1 MARLKILTWHIHGS
15 YLNTLGRL
23 DHDWY
28 LPVTPERGPRYGGRG
43 PTFDLGPNVREVPAE
58 RVREL
63 DLDLVLCQAPEN
75 YYEDRER
82 LLSAEQRRLPTLYL
96 EHNTPQPHPT
106 NTRHPV
112 ADTPDVLLV
121 HVTHFNQLM
130 WDNGSTPTTV
140 IEHAVAIDPA
150 ARYSGE
156 RAEGI
161 TVTNCIQRRGRITGY
176 DLFCAARARVPLTA
190 VGMETE
196 QIGGLG
202 DVPYRHLHRTVGA
215 YRFLFSPMRYTSLP
229 LAVIEAMTLGMP
241 VVGLATTAL
250 PTAIEDGVS
259 GFLSCDLDALVE
271 RMELLLADRELARR
285 MGAAAAET
293 ARSRFSLER
302 FAAAWERAF
311 ALVRG
316 ERIVGDRKTGRPG
329 DTETAYRLR

>member
-1 MARLKILTWHIHGS
+1 MARLKILAWHIHGS
-15 YLNTLGRL
+15 YLNSLARL

-43 PTFDLGPNVREVPAE
+43 PTFDLGPHVREVPAAQ
-58 RVREL
+58 VRDL
-63 DLDLVLCQAPEN
+63 GLDLVLCQAPEN
-75 YYEDRER
+75 FYEDRER
-82 LLSAEQRRLPTLYL
+82 LLSPAQRRLPTIYL

-106 NTRHPV
+106 NSRHPV

-121 HVTHFNQLM
+121 HVTHYNQLM
-130 WDNGSTPTTV
+130 WDNGTTPSIV

-176 DLFCAARARVPLTA
+176 DLFCAARERLPLTA

-202 DVPYRHLHRTVGA
+202 DVPYRDLHRTVA
-215 YRFLFSPMRYTSLP
+215 QYRFLFSPMRYTSLP

-250 PTAIEDGVS
+250 PTAIEHGVS
-259 GFLSCDLDALVE
+259 GFLSCDLD
-271 RMELLLADRELARR
+271 ELLDGMRALLADRDLARR

-293 ARSRFSLER
+293 ARSRFGLER
-302 FAAAWERAF
+302 FAADWERAF
-311 ALVRG
+311 ALAGGARAHAAA
-316 ERIVGDRKTGRPG
+316 PS
-329 DTETAYRLR
+329 ASSA